1 MPSQRHDCAAICTPG
16 LEPFVEAELRAL
28 KLKPRSSG
36 SGVVPFSAT
45 NRQLYAA
52 NLWLRTASRVLIRI
66 ARFKA
71 TDFAHLQ
78 SHAAGIDWD
87 QWIPEGHA
95 PEFRVSATKS
105 KLYHTDAIT
114 QRLHQ
119 VVGPPS
125 IGEPTQPFV
134 VRIDRDIVS
143 VSVDSGGTPLNH
155 RGWRTDLGVAPLRPT
170 MAAAVVQ
177 ASGWPAMVAAAL
189 DVAGA
194 AGDGAAGDGAAGGG
208 AAFVDPFAGSGT
220 IPIEAALLALDL
232 PPGGARRFAF
242 QLWDDFEPGTWASV
256 TGEAAGRAR
265 SVDDLRAAGVR
276 IEASDRDAGAVAA
289 IAANAERAGV
299 AELIDVA
306 ERVVSD
312 LGAAP
317 APGVIATN
325 PPYGKRVGD
334 GDLRPLYQRFGFVA
348 REQRPGSELVVV
360 AADRELARSIDRRLK
375 PLGGFGHGGTPVS
388 VLGCR
393 LEPEAD

>member
-78 SHAAGIDWD
+78 SHAAGIDWHR
-87 QWIPEGHA
+87 WIPEGHA

-143 VSVDSGGTPLNH
+143 ISVDSGGAPLNH
-155 RGWRTDLGVAPLRPT
+155 RGWRAELGVAPLRPT

-189 DVAGA
+189 DSSV
-194 AGDGAAGDGAAGGG
+194 G

-220 IPIEAALLALDL
+220 IPVEAALMALDQ
-232 PPGGARRFAF
+232 PPGGVRRFAF

-276 IEASDRDAGAVAA
+276 IEASDRDAGAVGA
-289 IAANAERAGV
+289 ITGNAERAGV
-299 AELIDVA
+299 ADLVDVA

-312 LGAAP
+312 LTPAP

-348 REQRPGSELVVV
+348 REQRPGSELVIV

-375 PLGGFGHGGTPVS
+375 PLGGFGHGGTSVS
-388 VLGCR
+388 VLGCT
-393 LEPEAD
+393 LTPETD